1 MSDLLKP
8 RRSTETGAVITDI
21 GRRYLRRMM
30 VPDIGPIR
38 LHRLLKHFGSLDAV
52 HSASQ
57 AELQAVASVGS
68 KTARS
73 IFENRG
79 SDTVDREVARAAD
92 CGVRVIC
99 REDAS
104 YPPQL
109 LQMADPPPCLYI
121 RGTLEPTDA
130 VGISIVGTRRCS
142 HYGVEQANRFAALL
156 ARAGFTVVSGLAR
169 GVGSHAHR
177 GALAAGGRTIA
188 VLGNGLA
195 TVYPPEHAAL
205 ADEIADRGAI
215 LSELPIDTGPDRKN
229 FPGRNRIIAGLTLG
243 VSVIEA
249 GKNSGALI
257 TARCASEYNREVFA
271 LPGRVDDPA
280 NTAGT
285 NRLIRDG
292 GAKLITC
299 LEDVLDE
306 LGDVGRIMQPDE
318 APANPQPGA
327 AHDTRDGASP
337 AAMPGL
343 NETERAVFDAITNGH
358 DHPDSISAHTNL
370 DITRVTAT
378 LTGLQLKGAVKG
390 LPGGRFAPHRR

>member
-1 MSDLLKP
+1 
-8 RRSTETGAVITDI
+8 
-21 GRRYLRRMM
+21 
-30 VPDIGPIR
+30 
-38 LHRLLKHFGSLDAV
+38 
-52 HSASQ
+52 
-57 AELQAVASVGS
+57 
-68 KTARS
+68 
-73 IFENRG
+73 
-79 SDTVDREVARAAD
+79 
-92 CGVRVIC
+92 
-99 REDAS
+99 
-104 YPPQL
+104 
-109 LQMADPPPCLYI
+109 
-121 RGTLEPTDA
+121 
-130 VGISIVGTRRCS
+130 
-142 HYGVEQANRFAALL
+142 
-156 ARAGFTVVSGLAR
+156 
-169 GVGSHAHR
+169 
-177 GALAAGGRTIA
+177 RTIA

-229 FPGRNRIIAGLTLG
+229 FPVRNRIIAGLTLG
-243 VSVIEA
+243 VIVIEA

-318 APANPQPGA
+318 APADTPPRA
-327 AHDTRDGASP
+327 EHDTRDGASP
-337 AAMPGL
+337 EAVRSL
-343 NETERAVFDAITNGH
+343 NETERAVLDAITNGH
-358 DHPDSISAHTNL
+358 DHPDSISAHTHL